1 MENKANKFW
10 YPTHQYM
17 YLSTLLPILQ
27 KSKCWCWLK
36 LELIFNPNNVGN
48 FMCNSHFEKKMWT
61 TGRFNNKTGIPTWV
75 IYCTHVPA
83 PCGVCWKN
91 HLGFKEKRVE
101 ETGYKKRATENYKL
115 FHVVALPN
123 DTSCWEA
130 SVGQQSPKKQDWKWV
145 ELFVN
150 KKISNF

>member
-1 MENKANKFW
+1 M
-10 YPTHQYM
+10 
-17 YLSTLLPILQ
+17 
-27 KSKCWCWLK
+27 
-36 LELIFNPNNVGN
+36 
-48 FMCNSHFEKKMWT
+48 
-61 TGRFNNKTGIPTWV
+61 
-75 IYCTHVPA
+75 PA

-130 SVGQQSPKKQDWKWV
+130 SVGQQSTKKNKTENDFRYFWPARFILRVIKAALGLFKCYWKDCALCNNRFFRNIYWLKPILKEHLQIHKEHLSISKGHV
-145 ELFVN
+145 SISE
-150 KKISNF
+150 KIVQ